1 MRRSPRSPLPAYRLS
16 RIARVAATAF
26 AATVVACA
34 QPPVV
39 WDAAV
44 TTSGTTLPGRLQ
56 INGDNA
62 HFTADTAALI
72 APAVPGACRGSERVA
87 LSGASGA
94 ERYVV
99 WWAPRADSSATLL
112 SARTTD
118 GGRSWSTPEA
128 VDTADHH
135 PLGCSRPAAA
145 VVADSSTG
153 YVHVAYS
160 MRDAQGAGV
169 FFSHSMEHGR
179 MFHWPVTIMYG
190 DRLTDVAIAAHGDTV
205 AVAYVDPG
213 SDHPELGLAL
223 SHTMGHIFEHRLT
236 VPSSSDASD
245 PAVAIAPGR
254 LAVAWVHRVPD
265 GETSVMMRVAR
276 FGALAR

>member
-1 MRRSPRSPLPAYRLS
+1 MAERLHRLLLALS
-16 RIARVAATAF
+16 ATAIG
-26 AATVVACA
+26 CA

-39 WDAAV
+39 WDPAV
-44 TTSGTTLPGRLQ
+44 TTSATALPGRLVMS
-56 INGDNA
+56 GDSA
-62 HFTADTAALI
+62 HFTVDTAALI
-72 APAVPGACRGSERVA
+72 APAIPGACAGSERVA
-87 LSGASGA
+87 LSGSSGV

-99 WWAPRADSSATLL
+99 WWAPRADSSATLF
-112 SARTTD
+112 SARSTD
-118 GGRSWSTPEA
+118 GGRSWSTPEP

-135 PLGCSRPAAA
+135 PRGCNRPAPA

-160 MRDAQGAGV
+160 MRDAEGAGV

-205 AVAYVDPG
+205 TVAYVDPG
-213 SDHPELGLAL
+213 SDRPELGLAL
-223 SHTMGHIFEHRLT
+223 SHTMGHIFENRLM

-245 PAVAIAPGR
+245 PAIALAGAHI
-254 LAVAWVHRVPD
+254 AVAWIHRVPD
-265 GETSVMMRVAR
+265 GDTSMVIRTAR
-276 FGALAR
+276 LGALAR